1 MSIAKQLLS
10 GLMVAAIVSPTAS
23 VAQTQ
28 ITLRDRV
35 AMKSSVVRLSDIAE
49 ITTSDEQLTEKY
61 AAMPL
66 MPAPGAGG
74 QRFLRKR
81 EIEDLLAAHG
91 ADLSDVRIQGPAQV
105 VISSVGTEQGS
116 GRPTNRHA
124 EILAGRNVAPVVA
137 EKLDPSEAESLRTDV
152 RHLVAAYLSSKSPDA
167 AGCEITCDVAERH
180 LTLLQI
186 ANSSPVCSGGNPPW
200 TGRQRLV
207 VKFTTDKG
215 EVGVPVYA
223 EVTPKAAPAVVA
235 IESIPRG
242 AVITAAHLEL
252 RMVDR
257 LPKSNQRRLPVDS
270 VEKLIG
276 MEAKQTI
283 QAGAIVFSDHVQA
296 PILVKRGELIT
307 VASESGAIR
316 VRTTVRAMQDRSK
329 GQLVQVESLDTKE
342 RFDARVTGLRIAAI
356 MTVASPSVGN
366 QSSTIETARR

>member
-1 MSIAKQLLS
+1 MPQASHLLA
-10 GLMVAAIVSPTAS
+10 GLVLLLTYWPATAS
-23 VAQTQ
+23 AATE

-35 AMKSSVVRLSDIAE
+35 AIKSSVVRLSDIAE
-49 ITTSDEQLTEKY
+49 ITTDNEQLAQKY
-61 AAMPL
+61 AAIPL

-105 VISSVGTEQGS
+105 VISNVGAEQGG

-124 EILAGRNVAPVVA
+124 EILAGRTVAPVVA

-152 RHLVAAYLSSKSPDA
+152 RHLVADYLSSKSADA
-167 AGCEITCDVAERH
+167 AGCEVTCDVAERH
-180 LTLLQI
+180 LSLLQI
-186 ANSSPVCSGGNPPW
+186 ANSSPMCSGGNPPW

-207 VKFTTDKG
+207 VTFNTERG
-215 EVGVPVYA
+215 EVSFPVYA

-235 IESIPRG
+235 IENIPRG

-257 LPKSNQRRLPVDS
+257 LPKSNNRRFPVDS
-270 VEKLIG
+270 IEKLIG

-283 QAGAIVFSDHVQA
+283 QAGAIVFSDHVQS

-316 VRTTVRAMQDRSK
+316 VRTTVRALQDRSK

-342 RFDARVTGLRIAAI
+342 RFDARVTGLRTAAI
-356 MTVASPSVGN
+356 MTFASPSVGN

>member
-1 MSIAKQLLS
+1 MSIAKLLLK
-10 GLMVAAIVSPTAS
+10 GLIIPTLVSPTVS
-23 VAQTQ
+23 MAQTQ

-49 ITTSDEQLTEKY
+49 ITTDDEQLAQKY

-81 EIEDLLAAHG
+81 EVEDLLAAHG
-91 ADLSDVRIQGPAQV
+91 ADLSEVQIQGPPQV
-105 VISSVGTEQGS
+105 VISNAAAAQGS
-116 GRPTNRHA
+116 ETPINRHA
-124 EILAGRNVAPVVA
+124 EILAGRAVKGVA
-137 EKLDPSEAESLRTDV
+137 EQLDPRESESLQRDV
-152 RHLVAAYLSSKSPDA
+152 QHLVADYLSSKSPDA
-167 AGCEITCDVAERH
+167 AGCEVACDVAERH
-180 LTLLQI
+180 LWLLQT

-207 VKFTTDKG
+207 ITFHTERG
-215 EVGVPVYA
+215 EASFPVYA
-223 EVTPKAAPAVVA
+223 EVTSKAAPAVVA
-235 IESIPRG
+235 IENIPRG

-257 LPKSNQRRLPVDS
+257 LPKSNNRRLPVDS

-283 QAGAIVFSDHVQA
+283 QAGAIVFSDHVQS
-296 PILVKRGELIT
+296 PIVVKRGELIT

-316 VRTTVRAMQDRSK
+316 VRTTVRALQDCSE

-342 RFDARVTGLRIAAI
+342 RFDARVTGLRTAAI